1 MNRFSSQKMIAMAI
15 FAIVFSVSQV
25 GFGQDAVKEKVDL
38 EIVIKPVGDQML
50 YETTEF
56 TVTAGSKVRVIMEN
70 TATSEAMLHN
80 VVILKPET
88 DKAKIGIAA
97 IQAGADKG
105 YIPVDPAVL
114 FYTEITKPGNGWWD
128 TVVYWFQNFAEVIV
142 SVLLYV
148 AFYYIIHK
156 TIKYL
161 VLILMSPVMALLSER
176 TEEILTGRTFPF
188 EWGQFVK
195 DIVRGVRI
203 AIRNFFMET
212 SMVLGIVILGMLISW
227 LVPFVAF
234 LVAPASLIATALIG
248 AYYWGFA
255 TMDYTNERR
264 RLSVGE
270 SVQFIRDNKGI
281 AVGNGLL
288 FYLMISVPVLG
299 TYIGPVFATVMCTVG
314 ATLAIHEKVDLHNED
329 IILHKSPPEVKEPKQ
344 LD

>member
-114 FYTEITKPGNGWWD
+114 FYTEITKPGEKNE
-128 TVVYWFQNFAEVIV
+128 VVFTAPEPGDYP
-142 SVLLYV
+142 
-148 AFYYIIHK
+148 YIC
-156 TIKYL
+156 
-161 VLILMSPVMALLSER
+161 S
-176 TEEILTGRTFPF
+176 FP
-188 EWGQFVK
+188 GH
-195 DIVRGVRI
+195 
-203 AIRNFFMET
+203 
-212 SMVLGIVILGMLISW
+212 
-227 LVPFVAF
+227 
-234 LVAPASLIATALIG
+234 
-248 AYYWGFA
+248 
-255 TMDYTNERR
+255 
-264 RLSVGE
+264 
-270 SVQFIRDNKGI
+270 
-281 AVGNGLL
+281 
-288 FYLMISVPVLG
+288 YLMMQGVMHSV
-299 TYIGPVFATVMCTVG
+299 AKKD
-314 ATLAIHEKVDLHNED
+314 AAK
-329 IILHKSPPEVKEPKQ
+329 
-344 LD
+344 